1 MANKLGILIGLSSGA
16 NIFGAMQ
23 LSDENPGKIIVPVA
37 PDGVDKYMSMGI
49 F

>member
-1 MANKLGILIGLSSGA
+1 MKLC
-16 NIFGAMQ
+16 
-23 LSDENPGKIIVPVA
+23 DENPDEVVVTVA